1 MAVVECIPE
10 KKQTPSA
17 QKGVIDYCIQ
27 PSKTYDDDEQLAYV
41 SGYNCIPE
49 LANESFLV
57 TQKIFGI
64 EPDGVRF
71 YHYVQSFR
79 IGEEITP
86 QEAHEIGMEF
96 AKSFGNREVLVA
108 THIDREHIH
117 NHLVVC
123 AYDLESGIKLHNN
136 KFFLGELR
144 DRSDEICKVHG
155 LSVLEKYDPK
165 KKSSRP
171 DPKEYRAAVNGNS
184 WKIQLC
190 VAIDHC
196 MKKCKSK
203 AEFRREMKKLGY
215 DMVWTPERKYITY
228 ILRSGDGKEKRVRDI
243 KLHEEKYRKE
253 NMEHE
258 FRIRAELYGQAQ
270 SEEYTAETSIRGAGG
285 NDSHGTDQPERM
297 GAPDGSNA
305 AFDCAVSRFE
315 GAESEFEAGSGR
327 VYPRDDEG
335 GTGADMGSGNGDQ
348 RDFHRSYET
357 GWESERESLRS
368 DRPPY
373 HPGRSSMVASAHTH
387 GAADDIGLAVMG
399 VRGLHDL
406 GNIIE
411 DDEESEEE
419 KREREARN
427 AGSALGAVVGI
438 AAGLALGID
447 DDTEDI
453 ENDDY
458 EDVEEDEGFDIS
470 M

>member
-27 PSKTYDDDEQLAYV
+27 PSKTFDDDEQLAYV

-79 IGEEITP
+79 IGEELTP

-144 DRSDEICKVHG
+144 DRSDEICMAHG

-203 AEFRREMKKLGY
+203 AEFKREMKKLGY

-228 ILRSGDGKEKRVRDI
+228 ILRGDDGKEKRVRDI

-253 NMEHE
+253 NMENE

-270 SEEYTAETSIRGAGG
+270 SEEYTAKTPFRGAGRT
-285 NDSHGTDQPERM
+285 DSNRADQPERM
-297 GAPDGSNA
+297 GAPNGSNA
-305 AFDCAVSRFE
+305 TLDRAHSRFE
-315 GAESEFEAGSGR
+315 GAEGEFEARSGR
-327 VYPRDDEG
+327 VYQSNDDG
-335 GTGADMGSGNGDQ
+335 STGADTGSRSGDQ

-373 HPGRSSMVASAHTH
+373 HQGRGDMVASAHTH
-387 GAADDIGLAVMG
+387 GAADDLGLAVMG
-399 VRGLHDL
+399 MRGLHDL

-411 DDEESEEE
+411 NDNESEEE

-438 AAGLALGID
+438 AAGLALGAD
-447 DDTEDI
+447 DGTEDVD
-453 ENDDY
+453 ENEY
-458 EDVEEDEGFDIS
+458 EDEDEGFDIT

>member
-27 PSKTYDDDEQLAYV
+27 PSKIYDDEEQLAYV

-49 LANESFLV
+49 LANESFLA
-57 TQKIFGI
+57 TQKVFAH

-71 YHYVQSFR
+71 YHYVQSFK

-96 AKSFGNREVLVA
+96 AKSFGNREVLIA

-123 AYDLESGIKLHNN
+123 AYDLASGIKLHNN

-144 DRSDEICKVHG
+144 DHSDEICMAHG

-196 MKKCKSK
+196 MKRCKNKS
-203 AEFRREMKKLGY
+203 EFRREMKKLGY

-228 ILRSGDGKEKRVRDI
+228 ILRGEDGKEKRVRDI
-243 KLHEEKYRKE
+243 KLHEEKYLKE
-253 NMEHE
+253 NMENE
-258 FRIRAELYGQAQ
+258 FRIRAELYGQAE
-270 SEEYTAETSIRGAGG
+270 SEEYTADTSIGGAGG
-285 NDSHGTDQPERM
+285 NDSHRADQPERM

-305 AFDCAVSRFE
+305 AFDRAVSRFE
-315 GAESEFEAGSGR
+315 GAESELEARSRR
-327 VYPRDDEG
+327 VCPRDDEI
-335 GTGADMGSGNGDQ
+335 GTGADTGGGSGDQ
-348 RDFHRSYET
+348 RDFNQSYET
-357 GWESERESLRS
+357 GWERERESLRS
-368 DRPPY
+368 DRPP
-373 HPGRSSMVASAHTH
+373 HLPGRSAMVAATHTH
-387 GAADDIGLAVMG
+387 GTADDIGLAVMG

-406 GNIIE
+406 GNVIE
-411 DDEESEEE
+411 NGEETEEE

-427 AGSALGAVVGI
+427 AGSALGAVVSI
-438 AAGLALGID
+438 AAGLAIGMG
-447 DDTEDI
+447 DDTEDV
-453 ENDDY
+453 D
-458 EDVEEDEGFDIS
+458 EDEYEDEGFDIS